1 MLNLEEAIEL
11 GETDEDQVD
20 ELTELY
26 SDAVEYYNSKAD
38 FKRTRLYEDKL

>member
-1 MLNLEEAIEL
+1 MLYLEEQIDL
-11 GETDEDQVD
+11 GDTNNEQVD

-26 SDAVEYYNSKAD
+26 CDAVEYYNSKAD